1 MIKLLILT
9 AILGIFSGIFAFYRA
24 RFIETNEP
32 QDKPLVS
39 IIIPAKNEE
48 DNLKKL
54 LKSLTKCTYPNLE
67 IIIVDDNSTDR
78 TFDVAKSYG
87 AKVIHIEEH
96 EEGFLGKPYACL
108 QGFNHSS
115 GEILIFVDADV
126 ELEKDA
132 VNSIVYEVINSNGV
146 VSIWPKHII
155 KEPYENL
162 SMIFAIISA
171 MASKSFSLIENTRPT
186 GIYGPLIAVS
196 RENYIKVGT
205 HAVVKNEVVED
216 FKLGT
221 AFVKANIPV
230 KNFLGGELVKFRMY
244 PKGLKSLFKGWAKN
258 SALGSATVNF
268 SVVLPIVLFLLGSLI
283 PPFYYNTFPFFYLYT
298 SYVVLM
304 YIFSKRVGEF
314 SVVAAILYPV
324 IVIFTL
330 FVITY
335 SFYATFVRGFVEWK
349 DVKIFTRR

>member
-67 IIIVDDNSTDR
+67 IIVVDDNSTDR

-87 AKVIHIEEH
+87 AKVIHIDEH
-96 EEGFLGKPYACL
+96 EEGFLGKLYACL

-146 VSIWPKHII
+146 VSIC
-155 KEPYENL
+155 
-162 SMIFAIISA
+162 
-171 MASKSFSLIENTRPT
+171 R
-186 GIYGPLIAVS
+186 
-196 RENYIKVGT
+196 
-205 HAVVKNEVVED
+205 D
-216 FKLGT
+216 
-221 AFVKANIPV
+221 
-230 KNFLGGELVKFRMY
+230 
-244 PKGLKSLFKGWAKN
+244 
-258 SALGSATVNF
+258 
-268 SVVLPIVLFLLGSLI
+268 
-283 PPFYYNTFPFFYLYT
+283 T
-298 SYVVLM
+298 S
-304 YIFSKRVGEF
+304 
-314 SVVAAILYPV
+314 
-324 IVIFTL
+324 
-330 FVITY
+330 
-335 SFYATFVRGFVEWK
+335 
-349 DVKIFTRR
+349 